1 MTCAKE
7 ISNYTSMGFNVIFVA
22 FGASSDDLAGSRAFF
37 SALTPDVRSKIEVMF
52 CIDSIYAG
60 DKIYANSGLSSLL
73 PNRKYAMRRKLYQSY
88 DVAFENSLYT
98 NNGFNLLYNESR
110 IAADVN
116 EDGREDIYSEVTL
129 NRSDYVPFDEALI
142 PIVYFDSYDY
152 NFKTIEEMHDTKN
165 LDLQAF
171 GGMIRSTYLDSVDVL
186 DPILV
191 TEESDLL
198 QTRINNVAFVI
209 LGVGMKGSDS
219 ALTYNQY
226 MDALEEERLGLGA
239 V

>member
-1 MTCAKE
+1 
-7 ISNYTSMGFNVIFVA
+7 
-22 FGASSDDLAGSRAFF
+22 
-37 SALTPDVRSKIEVMF
+37 
-52 CIDSIYAG
+52 
-60 DKIYANSGLSSLL
+60 
-73 PNRKYAMRRKLYQSY
+73 
-88 DVAFENSLYT
+88 
-98 NNGFNLLYNESR
+98 
-110 IAADVN
+110 
-116 EDGREDIYSEVTL
+116 
-129 NRSDYVPFDEALI
+129 
-142 PIVYFDSYDY
+142 
-152 NFKTIEEMHDTKN
+152 
-165 LDLQAF
+165 
-171 GGMIRSTYLDSVDVL
+171 YLDSVDVL